1 MINGKEIYC
10 CGVELMEFCNSLSK
24 KEYSCS
30 ADEKLDYLELIKE
43 WMMKE
48 VYYLLTYITE
58 DGSVKKICGHGI
70 KMLIRAMLCHE
81 CSDFIIEHVIQSI
94 FKEYIEVAH
103 DILND
108 NIDCLYVWDRSRY
121 YNLVISSNGDVEN
134 IDLPFKYDYEDEED

>member
-58 DGSVKKICGHGI
+58 DGWIGYNKLDKKE
-70 KMLIRAMLCHE
+70 K
-81 CSDFIIEHVIQSI
+81 
-94 FKEYIEVAH
+94 
-103 DILND
+103 
-108 NIDCLYVWDRSRY
+108 DR
-121 YNLVISSNGDVEN
+121 L
-134 IDLPFKYDYEDEED
+134 